1 MSYDDKH
8 NWDLDL
14 IEYGDDDSYE
24 PYGSRNDLSKTRKRV
39 IGCICILSTV
49 VSAFL
54 TSLGYCITSGI
65 RSHNISQTN
74 EKITQLNAKRQ
85 CLVDEPLGKVRHRE
99 EISRI
104 DQEIMDLSGGK
115 KSR

>member
-24 PYGSRNDLSKTRKRV
+24 PYGSRNDLSKTRKLV
-39 IGCICILSTV
+39 IGGILSTV

-54 TSLGYCITSGI
+54 TSLWYCITSGI

-74 EKITQLNAKRQ
+74 EKITQLNAERQ
-85 CLVDEPLGKVRHRE
+85 CLVDEKWGKVRHRE

-104 DQEIMDLSGGK
+104 DQEILDLSGGK

>member
-39 IGCICILSTV
+39 IGGILSTV
-49 VSAFL
+49 ASAFL

-74 EKITQLNAKRQ
+74 EKITQLNAERQ

>member
-8 NWDLDL
+8 NLDS

-39 IGCICILSTV
+39 IGGICILSTV

>member
-8 NWDLDL
+8 NLDLDS

-24 PYGSRNDLSKTRKRV
+24 PYGSRNDLSKTRKLV
-39 IGCICILSTV
+39 IGGILSTV

-54 TSLGYCITSGI
+54 TSLWYCITSGI

-74 EKITQLNAKRQ
+74 QKITQLNAERQ
-85 CLVDEPLGKVRHRE
+85 CLVDKRWGKVRHRE

-104 DQEIMDLSGGK
+104 DQEILDLSGGK

>member
-24 PYGSRNDLSKTRKRV
+24 PYGSRNDLSKTRKLV
-39 IGCICILSTV
+39 IGGILSTV

-74 EKITQLNAKRQ
+74 EKITQLNAERQ
-85 CLVDEPLGKVRHRE
+85 CLVDDWLGKVRHRK

-104 DQEIMDLSGGK
+104 DQEILDLSGGK